1 MLNKKRS
8 PLKSPSLRQPGQS
21 LDRKIDDIFYEK
33 IIIPVFLIF
42 VYFCITAY
50 EWVRYYYNTPPH
62 PWFMT
67 FFTLA
72 VAIYFAYKTRKNWR
86 ELKNLKLGREGE
98 RIVGESLEELRG
110 MGYKIFHDVVGENF
124 NIDHVLVGSGGVFT
138 VETKTISKMM
148 KGNPQISYDGINI
161 KIDGFTPDRDPIKQA
176 KGQMF
181 WLENFIAERAKLK
194 IKVKPVVLYPGW
206 YINQKSLDTEVWVLN
221 EKSLP
226 SFLNNGVVVLTQEQ
240 INLISS
246 HIDSYMRN
254 K

>member
-1 MLNKKRS
+1 MLNRKRS
-8 PLKSPSLRQPGQS
+8 PLKSLSLRQPGQS
-21 LDRKIDDIFYEK
+21 LDRKINDIFYDK
-33 IIIPVFLIF
+33 VLMPLMMVLAFFSVTVFEWF
-42 VYFCITAY
+42 RVYY
-50 EWVRYYYNTPPH
+50 KTPPH

-67 FFTLA
+67 FVLLGVSMYT
-72 VAIYFAYKTRKNWR
+72 AIKLRKLWW
-86 ELKNLKLGREGE
+86 EVKSLKLGREGE
-98 RIVGESLEELRG
+98 RIVGESLEELRVK
-110 MGYKIFHDVVGENF
+110 GYKVFHDVVGENF
-124 NIDHVLVGSGGVFT
+124 NIDHVLVGSSGVFT

-254 K
+254 E